1 MLDKLDL
8 GIVLKGYEEG
18 RNGSDS
24 VFGNNTYE
32 AVVIFQS
39 NNGLSETG
47 IVDSKTLSKMIKLY
61 KEKVK
66 NEK

>member
-18 RNGSDS
+18 KNGNDS
-24 VFGNNTYE
+24 IFGNNTFD
-32 AVVIFQS
+32 AVLLFQS

-47 IVDSKTLSKMIKLY
+47 IVDSKTLLKLMKLY
-61 KEKVK
+61 KEKK

>member
-1 MLDKLDL
+1 MLDELDL

-24 VFGNNTYE
+24 IFGNNTFD
-32 AVVIFQS
+32 AVLLFQS
-39 NNGLSETG
+39 NNSLSETG
-47 IVDSKTLSKMIKLY
+47 IVDSKTLSKMMKLY
-61 KEKVK
+61 KEKTK